1 MRAEVTLPVG
11 QQNRNIFRL
20 ATAQALA
27 GANSVVF
34 YATGAIVGDAMAPD
48 QALATLPLTIFVVG
62 MAALILP
69 FGALA
74 RRYGRRAAFMA
85 GTSTGVLTGLTAA
98 LAVVLGSFW
107 LFCIAGFMSGA
118 YAAVAVSF
126 RFAAT
131 DGVARERRARALSL
145 VMGGGVAAGIVGPML
160 VNGTMDLWPPYTFAA
175 TYLAQALVAAVSAVV
190 LWGVKAPD
198 PVAPEHQVRGRPLRD
213 IVRQPGFSRTVFS
226 GAVAYMVMNFLMTAT
241 PLSMHMHGLSLQDA
255 NLGIQWHVIAM
266 YAPGFFTGKLI
277 TRFGATRIAA
287 LGLAISA
294 LSVAA
299 GLAGTAV
306 GHYWLLLILLGV
318 GWNFGFTGASAQ
330 ILDYH
335 RPEEKNRVQ
344 SLNDF
349 VVFGVMI
356 VGSFSSGALL
366 TLVGWNAVLW
376 CSLVPLVVAMIA
388 LLAEKR
394 RAAASLNRY

>member
-34 YATGAIVGDAMAPD
+34 YATGAIVGDVMAPD
-48 QALATLPLTIFVVG
+48 KALATLPLTIFVVG

-85 GTSTGVLTGLTAA
+85 GTSTGVLTAA
-98 LAVVLGSFW
+98 FAVVTGSFW

-198 PVAPEHQVRGRPLRD
+198 PVASEHQVRGRPLRD

>member
-1 MRAEVTLPVG
+1 
-11 QQNRNIFRL
+11 
-20 ATAQALA
+20 
-27 GANSVVF
+27 
-34 YATGAIVGDAMAPD
+34 
-48 QALATLPLTIFVVG
+48 
-62 MAALILP
+62 
-69 FGALA
+69 
-74 RRYGRRAAFMA
+74 AFMA

-98 LAVVLGSFW
+98 FAVVTGSFW

-175 TYLAQALVAAVSAVV
+175 TYLVQALVAAVSAVV

>member
-34 YATGAIVGDAMAPD
+34 YATGAIVGDVMAPD
-48 QALATLPLTIFVVG
+48 KALATLPLTIFVVG

-98 LAVVLGSFW
+98 FAVVTSSFW

-160 VNGTMDLWPPYTFAA
+160 VNGTMDLWPPHT
-175 TYLAQALVAAVSAVV
+175 LPRR
-190 LWGVKAPD
+190 WWRRCP
-198 PVAPEHQVRGRPLRD
+198 RWC
-213 IVRQPGFSRTVFS
+213 S
-226 GAVAYMVMNFLMTAT
+226 GA
-241 PLSMHMHGLSLQDA
+241 
-255 NLGIQWHVIAM
+255 
-266 YAPGFFTGKLI
+266 
-277 TRFGATRIAA
+277 
-287 LGLAISA
+287 
-294 LSVAA
+294 
-299 GLAGTAV
+299 
-306 GHYWLLLILLGV
+306 
-318 GWNFGFTGASAQ
+318 
-330 ILDYH
+330 
-335 RPEEKNRVQ
+335 
-344 SLNDF
+344 
-349 VVFGVMI
+349 
-356 VGSFSSGALL
+356 
-366 TLVGWNAVLW
+366 
-376 CSLVPLVVAMIA
+376 
-388 LLAEKR
+388 
-394 RAAASLNRY
+394 